1 MYCLGKKFL
10 EEGKLG
16 KRKGHKRTSSK
27 VFCIDI
33 RVIVFIHPGIRY
45 KACFLHTQSF
55 VAFLLSCFLVFCVIF
70 CALASTNTF
79 NLKSTCADTRNQAHT
94 SIFLTITER
103 HVCCG

>member
-45 KACFLHTQSF
+45 KDTMFSSYTELCRFSSFLF
-55 VAFLLSCFLVFCVIF
+55 SCFLC
-70 CALASTNTF
+70 
-79 NLKSTCADTRNQAHT
+79 H
-94 SIFLTITER
+94 FLCISKYQYI
-103 HVCCG
+103 